1 MPRVVRSSV
10 LDAPVE
16 AVWDVIR
23 DFNGH
28 EDWHPAV
35 GRSVIEDGRR
45 ADEVGCVRLF
55 ELADGSGEIR
65 EQLLALDD
73 RAHAFSYC
81 LLEAPLPLEGYVAHV
96 RLKPVTDGRRT
107 FWEWK
112 SEFDCP
118 PEREQELTR
127 LVGEGIYEAG
137 FRAVAERLGLKPAG
151 RGPSRPARG
160 AAGPA
165 PARLHAAPPPEPRPP
180 ETLRGETLTSEAVVL
195 ERYGGPEA
203 LSWQEVRVP
212 PPGRGQ
218 VRLRHGAVGLNYIDV
233 YCRTGYFGL
242 VEPPGILGM
251 EAAGTVTDVGPGVH
265 GLLPGDRVGYACP
278 PPGAYA
284 RLRTMDAGLLVP
296 LPDWLDDA
304 TAAAALLKG
313 MTAEFLL
320 HRVHAVKEGDTLLVH
335 AAAGG
340 VGTLLCQWAR
350 HLGATVIGTVGSE
363 EKARVARANG
373 CAFPILYRR
382 DDFVEAVMEITGGRG
397 CDVIYD
403 AVGGDNLARS
413 FEALAVRGHLV
424 SYGQAS
430 GPIPPQDVAG
440 YAAKSARLSRPN
452 FGHYTSDPAEVR
464 AIAARLFEAMEQG
477 VLRIEAAQAF
487 PLAEAAAAH
496 RALEARE
503 TTGATIL
510 LP

>member
-1 MPRVVRSSV
+1 MPKVVRSTV

-16 AVWDVIR
+16 AVWEVIR

-28 EDWHPAV
+28 ADWHPAV
-35 GRSVIEDGRR
+35 AESVIEGGKR
-45 ADEVGCVRLF
+45 ADQVGCVRLF
-55 ELADGSGEIR
+55 ALADGSGEIR
-65 EQLLALDD
+65 ERLLALSD
-73 RAHAFSYC
+73 REHSFAYC
-81 LLEAPLPLEGYVAHV
+81 LLEAPVPLEGYLAEV

-107 FWEWK
+107 FWQWK

-118 PEREQELTR
+118 PERAEELVR

-137 FRAVAERLGLKPAG
+137 FRAVAERLGLAPAPG
-151 RGPSRPARG
+151 RRPRPAPSPVRRAVAAEAPTG
-160 AAGPA
+160 AEA
-165 PARLHAAPPPEPRPP
+165 
-180 ETLRGETLTSEAVVL
+180 TSEAVVL

-203 LSWQEVRVP
+203 LAWREVAVP

-218 VRLRHGAVGLNYIDV
+218 VRLRHTAIGLNYIDV

-251 EAAGTVTDVGPGVH
+251 EAAGVIAEVGPGVH
-265 GLLPGDRVGYACP
+265 GLLPGDRVAYACA

-284 RLRTMDAGLLVP
+284 RLRTMEAALLVP
-296 LPDWLDDA
+296 LPDWLEEA
-304 TAAAALLKG
+304 TAAAGLLKG

-320 HRVHAVKEGDTLLVH
+320 HRVQAVKAGDTILVH

-363 EKARVARANG
+363 AKARVARANG
-373 CAFPILYRR
+373 CAFPIVYSRE
-382 DDFVEAVMEITGGRG
+382 DFVEAVLDLTEGRG

-403 AVGGDNLARS
+403 AVGADNLARS
-413 FEALAVRGHLV
+413 LEALAVRGHLV
-424 SYGQAS
+424 SYGQAA

-440 YAAKSARLSRPN
+440 YAARSATLSRPN

-464 AIAARLFEAMEQG
+464 AIAARLFEALRQG
-477 VLRIEAAQAF
+477 VLTVEAARSF
-487 PLAEAAAAH
+487 PLAEAAEAH

-510 LP
+510 IP

>member
-1 MPRVVRSSV
+1 MPRVVKSTV

-16 AVWDVIR
+16 AVWSVIR

-35 GRSVIEDGRR
+35 ARSVIEGGRR
-45 ADEVGCVRLF
+45 GDQVGCVRLF
-55 ELADGSGEIR
+55 ALADGSGEIR

-73 RAHAFSYC
+73 REHAFSYC
-81 LLEAPLPLEGYVAHV
+81 LLEAPIPLEGYVAHV

-107 FWEWK
+107 FWEWR

-118 PEREQELTR
+118 PARAGELTA

-137 FRAVAERLGLKPAG
+137 FRAVAERLGLRRPG
-151 RGPSRPARG
+151 RAVR
-160 AAGPA
+160 PA
-165 PARLHAAPPPEPRPP
+165 PAPAPRRAPAEARAEPPAG
-180 ETLRGETLTSEAVVL
+180 TAGTTEAVVL

-203 LSWQEVRVP
+203 LAWREVPVP

-218 VRLRHGAVGLNYIDV
+218 VRLRHGAIGLNYIDV

-251 EAAGTVTDVGPGVH
+251 EAAGVVTEVGPGVH
-265 GLLPGDRVGYACP
+265 GLMPGDRVGYACA

-304 TAAAALLKG
+304 TAAAVLLKG

-320 HRVHAVKEGDTLLVH
+320 HRVHTVKEGDTVLVH

-350 HLGATVIGTVGSE
+350 HLGATVIGTVGSD
-363 EKARVARANG
+363 EKARIARANG
-373 CAFPILYRR
+373 CTFPIVYSRQ
-382 DDFVEAVMEITGGRG
+382 DFVEAVLDITRGRG
-397 CDVIYD
+397 CDVVYD

-413 FEALAVRGHLV
+413 FEALAIRGHLV

-452 FGHYTSDPAEVR
+452 FGHYTSDPAELR
-464 AIAARLFEAMEQG
+464 GLAGRLFEALERG
-477 VLRIEAAQAF
+477 ILKLEPPRAF
-487 PLAEAAAAH
+487 PLRAAAEAH

-503 TTGATIL
+503 TTGSTIL

>member
-1 MPRVVRSSV
+1 MPRVLRSTV
-10 LDAPVE
+10 LDAPIE
-16 AVWDVIR
+16 AVWEVIR

-28 EDWHPAV
+28 ADWHPAV
-35 GRSVIEDGRR
+35 SRSVIEGGRR
-45 ADEVGCVRLF
+45 GDQVGCVRLF
-55 ELADGSGEIR
+55 ALADGSGEIR

-73 RAHAFSYC
+73 RNHAFAYC
-81 LLEAPLPLEGYVAHV
+81 ILDAPIPLEGYVAQV

-107 FWEWK
+107 FWEWQG
-112 SEFDCP
+112 EFDCP
-118 PEREQELTR
+118 PDQAEALAA

-137 FRAVAERLGLKPAG
+137 FRAVAGRLGVADSAP
-151 RGPSRPARG
+151 RAR
-160 AAGPA
+160 A
-165 PARLHAAPPPEPRPP
+165 AAPPPRRARAE
-180 ETLRGETLTSEAVVL
+180 ETPHRGTVTGETVTSEAVVL
-195 ERYGGPEA
+195 EHHGGPEA
-203 LSWQEVRVP
+203 LVWQEVRVP

-218 VRLRHGAVGLNYIDV
+218 VRLRHAAVGLNYIDV
-233 YCRTGYFGL
+233 YCRTGYFAL
-242 VEPPGILGM
+242 VEPPAILGM
-251 EAAGTVTDVGPGVH
+251 EAAGTILEAGPGVH
-265 GLLPGDRVGYACP
+265 GLLPGDRVAYACA
-278 PPGAYA
+278 PPGAYS
-284 RLRTMDAGLLVP
+284 RLRTMDADLLVP
-296 LPDWLDDA
+296 LPDWLDET
-304 TAAAALLKG
+304 TAAAGLLKG

-320 HRVHAVKEGDTLLVH
+320 HRVHAVKAGDTILVH

-373 CAFPILYRR
+373 CAFPVVYTRE
-382 DDFVEAVMEITGGRG
+382 DFVEAVLDITRGRG

-413 FEALAVRGHLV
+413 FAALAVRGHLV

-440 YAAKSARLSRPN
+440 YAAKSATLSRPN
-452 FGHYTSDPAEVR
+452 FGHYTADPSEVR
-464 AIAARLFEAMEQG
+464 AIAARLFEALERG
-477 VLRIEAAQAF
+477 ILKIEAARSH
-487 PLAEAAAAH
+487 PLAQAAEAH

>member
-1 MPRVVRSSV
+1 MPKVVRSTV
-10 LDAPVE
+10 LDAPLE
-16 AVWDVIR
+16 AVWQVVR

-28 EDWHPAV
+28 GDWHPAV
-35 GRSVIEDGRR
+35 GRSVIEGGRR
-45 ADEVGCVRLF
+45 GDEVGCVRLF

-65 EQLLALDD
+65 EQLLALSD
-73 RAHAFSYC
+73 REHAFSYC
-81 LLEAPLPLEGYVAHV
+81 LLEAPIPLEGYVAHV

-107 FWEWK
+107 FWEWR

-118 PEREQELTR
+118 PEREAELAR

-137 FRAVAERLGLKPAG
+137 FRAVAERLGLRPG
-151 RGPSRPARG
+151 RPAPP
-160 AAGPA
+160 AAPR
-165 PARLHAAPPPEPRPP
+165 ARLHEAPPPEPRP
-180 ETLRGETLTSEAVVL
+180 GEALTAGAVVL
-195 ERYGGPEA
+195 ERHGGPEA
-203 LSWQEVRVP
+203 LAWQEVRVP

-304 TAAAALLKG
+304 TAAAVLLKG

-320 HRVHAVKEGDTLLVH
+320 HRVHAVKEGDTVLVH

-382 DDFVEAVMEITGGRG
+382 DDFVEAVLDITRGRG
-397 CDVIYD
+397 CDVVYD
-403 AVGGDNLARS
+403 AIGGDNLARS
-413 FEALAVRGHLV
+413 LEALAIRGHLV

-440 YAAKSARLSRPN
+440 YAARSARLSRPN

-464 AIAARLFEAMEQG
+464 AIARHLFEALEQG
-477 VLRIEAAQAF
+477 VLRVEAARAF

>member
-1 MPRVVRSSV
+1 MPRVVKSTI

-35 GRSVIEDGRR
+35 GRSVIEGGLR
-45 ADEVGCVRLF
+45 ADQVGCVRLF

-65 EQLLALDD
+65 EQLLALSD
-73 RAHAFSYC
+73 RERSFAYC
-81 LLEAPLPLEGYVAHV
+81 ILEAPIPLDGYVAQV

-107 FWEWK
+107 FWEWR

-118 PEREQELTR
+118 PERAAELVQ

-137 FRAVAERLGLKPAG
+137 FRAVAERLGLATPRARPGRAAPRPRPAPSTRQEVPAG
-151 RGPSRPARG
+151 
-160 AAGPA
+160 A
-165 PARLHAAPPPEPRPP
+165 PAV
-180 ETLRGETLTSEAVVL
+180 TEAVVL
-195 ERYGGPEA
+195 ERHGGPEV
-203 LSWQEVRVP
+203 LSWREVEVP

-218 VRLRHGAVGLNYIDV
+218 VRLRHGAIGLNYIDV

-251 EAAGTVTDVGPGVH
+251 EAAGVITEVGQGVH
-265 GLLPGDRVGYACP
+265 GLQPGDRVGYACA

-284 RLRTMDAGLLVP
+284 RLRTMDAALLVP

-304 TAAAALLKG
+304 TAAAGLLKG

-320 HRVHAVKEGDTLLVH
+320 HRVEQVGAGDRVLVH

-340 VGTLLCQWAR
+340 VGTLLCQWAS
-350 HLGATVIGTVGSE
+350 HLGATVIGTVGSP
-363 EKARVARANG
+363 EKARQARANG
-373 CAFPILYRR
+373 CAFPILYREQ
-382 DDFVEAVMEITGGRG
+382 DFVEAVDEITRG
-397 CDVIYD
+397 EGCTVVYD

-452 FGHYTSDPAEVR
+452 FGHYTGDPAEVR
-464 AIAARLFEAMEQG
+464 SIARRLFAALEQG
-477 VLRIEAAQAF
+477 VLRIEAGRAF

-503 TTGATIL
+503 TIGSTIL